1 MKNDPNNEARSRA
14 GKRSANRNAGVD
26 IEDGVQAGGIVAEA
40 EKEAEMLTPEAAE
53 PPAEEAAETPAEE
66 AAEEATAIDKFAEEE
81 AAEPQHQDSGAIEQF
96 AKEEDAEPNHAP
108 LDQYQAPEG
117 EDHDSL
123 IDQYHTALSFGDVE
137 TARDLYKKLQEHRYS
152 ENMHRTKSDANA
164 AQEEQDYLNTCN
176 ELAAKHPELG
186 QDGLEANEA
195 LTLSDL
201 YRSEGMSPS
210 DAIRKAVAKLYPD
223 AAPMMEEAPAPMM
236 EEAPA
241 PMMEEALPDM
251 AERTASKEG
260 IQAVPS
266 AAAKNEPEP
275 PAEAP
280 TRASAI
286 ETMKASRN
294 QK

>member
-1 MKNDPNNEARSRA
+1 
-14 GKRSANRNAGVD
+14 
-26 IEDGVQAGGIVAEA
+26 
-40 EKEAEMLTPEAAE
+40 MLTPAVEEATDPA
-53 PPAEEAAETPAEE
+53 AEEAAETPE
-66 AAEEATAIDKFAEEE
+66 EEATETPEEETAIDQFAKEE
-81 AAEPQHQDSGAIEQF
+81 AEEPQHQDSGAIEQF
-96 AKEEDAEPNHAP
+96 AKEENTEPQHAA

-117 EDHDSL
+117 EGHDSL

-137 TARDLYKKLQEHRYS
+137 TARGLYKQLQEHRYS
-152 ENMHRTKSDANA
+152 ENMHRTKSDVNA

-186 QDGLEANEA
+186 QDGMEANEA

-223 AAPMMEEAPAPMM
+223 ATPMEAEMPAP
-236 EEAPA
+236 EAEMPA

-251 AERTASKEG
+251 SERMASKEG

-275 PAEAP
+275 PAETP

-286 ETMKASRN
+286 EAMRASRN